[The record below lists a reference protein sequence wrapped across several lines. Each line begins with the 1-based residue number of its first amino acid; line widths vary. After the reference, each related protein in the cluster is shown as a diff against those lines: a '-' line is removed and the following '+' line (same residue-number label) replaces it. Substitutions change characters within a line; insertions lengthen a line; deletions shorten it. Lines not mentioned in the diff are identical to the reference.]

1 MQDATAAYDFLI
13 HPGLSN
19 SGVDHWQSYWCMA
32 LRNSTRVVQDEWD
45 APQLRSWLT
54 RLDASIANGTRP
66 AILICHSL
74 ACALAAHWAAR
85 AKPGRVKGVMLV
97 APADVDSPAHTPE
110 CIRNFAPLPLAPFP
124 VPSLVVAS
132 RDDTFLS
139 FERAR
144 QLAAHWGADFCDA
157 GELGHINSECR
168 LHLWPQGLLMLGQ
181 LIARIENK
189 DMA

>member
-1 MQDATAAYDFLI
+1 MQDATASYDFLI
-13 HPGLSN
+13 HPGLGN

-32 LRNSTRVVQDEWD
+32 FRNSTRVVQDEWD
-45 APQLRSWLT
+45 APQPQAWMA
-54 RLDASIANGTRP
+54 RLDATIANGTRP

-85 AKPGRVKGVMLV
+85 NNPGRIKGVMLV
-97 APADVDSPAHTPE
+97 APADVDSPTHTPDSV
-110 CIRNFAPLPLAPFP
+110 RAFAPLPLNKFP

-132 RDDTFLS
+132 RNDSFLA

-144 QLAAHWGADFCDA
+144 QIATHWGSDFCDV

-168 LHLWPQGLLMLGQ
+168 LGLWPQGLLLLGQ
-181 LIARIENK
+181 LIVRIEQG
-189 DMA
+189 

>member
-1 MQDATAAYDFLI
+1 MIDATGTYDFLI

-45 APQLRSWLT
+45 APQPQAWLA
-54 RLDASIANGTRP
+54 RLDAAIANGTRP

-85 AKPGRVKGVMLV
+85 AQPGRVKAVMLV
-97 APADVDSPAHTPE
+97 APADVDSPAHTPDSV
-110 CIRNFAPLPLAPFP
+110 RAFAPLPRAPFP
-124 VPSLVVAS
+124 TPSLIVAS
-132 RDDTFLS
+132 RNDTYLDFSHAQEL
-139 FERAR
+139 AR
-144 QLAAHWGADFCDA
+144 VWGSDFCDA

-168 LHLWPQGLLMLGQ
+168 LHLWPQGLLLLGQ
-181 LIARIENK
+181 LIARIQ
-189 DMA
+189 D